1 MKELADSRI
10 LGFLTLGTCANTL
23 GQNDKRGVINRLRL
37 SFAMI
42 AVNRFSYARSGSHT
56 LDVGAISILASA
68 KT

>member
-1 MKELADSRI
+1 M
-10 LGFLTLGTCANTL
+10 
-23 GQNDKRGVINRLRL
+23 NRLRL

-42 AVNRFSYARSGSHT
+42 AVRRFSYARSGSHT